1 MGIMPKIDVN
11 IRYGM
16 IIVNET
22 NVDEIGLPS
31 VIEFL
36 GMEETPTEDDLWD
49 FMSDFMDENPD
60 IDWDVNDYVAMMA
73 TPEIVKFYRD
83 KYIGWIISQ
92 N

>member
-1 MGIMPKIDVN
+1 MGMMPKINVN

-16 IIVNET
+16 IIVNES
-22 NVDEIGLPS
+22 NLDEIGLPS

-36 GMEETPTEDDLWD
+36 GMEDVPTEVELWD
-49 FMSDFMDENPD
+49 FMSEFMDENPD
-60 IDWDVNDYVAMMA
+60 IDWDSNDYVAMMA

-83 KYIGWIISQ
+83 KYINWIISQ